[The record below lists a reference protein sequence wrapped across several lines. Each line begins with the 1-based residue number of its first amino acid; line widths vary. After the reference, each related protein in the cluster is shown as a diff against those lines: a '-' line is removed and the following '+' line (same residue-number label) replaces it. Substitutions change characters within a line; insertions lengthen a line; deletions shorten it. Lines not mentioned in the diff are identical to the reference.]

1 MKLTKREKL
10 LFLFL
15 VGAFAYMGLELAW
28 RQRTHWSM
36 GILGGLCFVE
46 LGIINEILPWTTP
59 FVLQGVMGSSL
70 VTINELLGGILV
82 NRLLKWD
89 VWDYSHMW
97 GNFLGQICVLFSF
110 LWIFVSLFAIVLDDY
125 LRYRFLGEEQP
136 RYKIGYYTWIP
147 FK

>member
-15 VGAFAYMGLELAW
+15 VGAFAYMGLELVW

-82 NRLLKWD
+82 NPLVR
-89 VWDYSHMW
+89 S
-97 GNFLGQICVLFSF
+97 
-110 LWIFVSLFAIVLDDY
+110 VS
-125 LRYRFLGEEQP
+125 
-136 RYKIGYYTWIP
+136 
-147 FK
+147 